1 MDQQKFHISVWERNL
16 ARKNEEREKLRQAV
30 LSGLNEA
37 LNVLSEKYSWDE
49 IFIFGSVTREGAFH
63 ENSDVDIG
71 IEGLD
76 PLQHHEF
83 VGELSM
89 LVERGVDVVLLEEC
103 GFGDRIKEK
112 GLKWLMKTE

>member
-1 MDQQKFHISVWERNL
+1 MNQQKLDFSVWERSC
-16 ARKNEEREKLRQAV
+16 ARKSEEREKSRQFALARLDKA
-30 LSGLNEA
+30 LS
-37 LNVLSEKYSWDE
+37 VLSEKYSWNG
-49 IFIFGSVTREGAFH
+49 IFIFGSVAREGAFH

-83 VGELSM
+83 VGELSR
-89 LVERGVDVVLLEEC
+89 LLERDVDVVLLEEC

-112 GLKWLMKTE
+112 GLKWLMKTG